1 MAPYINIKTLISTI
15 FTMDY
20 DDDIWNILTNLKNAK
35 GDTDV
40 TGDTKS
46 HSSASNV
53 DSLDIGGI
61 DINGG
66 NSCGCGCS
74 EVISEDNMQICK
86 GCSAIVSK
94 LIENTAEWRF
104 YGNDDN
110 RDGDPSRCGLPTNNL
125 LPKSSIGSMIGCG
138 YKDNID
144 IRRIRM
150 FQMWNSMPYDER
162 TLWNVFDKMTGN
174 TINNGIPQKVID
186 DAKVLYKKASE
197 KKISRGDNK
206 EGLIA
211 SCIYHACLINKIP
224 KSSKDIAAMF
234 NISHVTLNKGNSRFQ
249 TLLQINVSS
258 PEPMDFIAQ
267 YGNNLNMSIKDLD
280 KCKAL
285 VKLIEDN
292 DIMNDN
298 SPTSSAAGI
307 LYYYAN
313 VKNLGY
319 TKKTFAKACNVSEV
333 TIIKCYKIIANHHN
347 FIVSHKSNIFEIEET
362 VTTVTTV
369 TS

>member
-1 MAPYINIKTLISTI
+1 MWSLFDNIKKEEETQ
-15 FTMDY
+15 
-20 DDDIWNILTNLKNAK
+20 
-35 GDTDV
+35 
-40 TGDTKS
+40 
-46 HSSASNV
+46 
-53 DSLDIGGI
+53 I
-61 DINGG
+61 DIKNGT
-66 NSCGCGCS
+66 NDIDKDIIRCSCGNDDFI
-74 EVISEDNMQICK
+74 VEDNMHICK
-86 GCSAIVSK
+86 KCCSIVSRV
-94 LIENTAEWRF
+94 IENTAEWRF

-110 RDGDPSRCGLPTNNL
+110 RDGDPSRCGMPTNNL

-162 TLWNVFDKMTGN
+162 TLWNVFDKMTAN

-186 DAKVLYKKASE
+186 NAKVLYKKASE

-211 SCIYHACLINKIP
+211 SCIYHSCLLNKVP
-224 KSSKDIAAMF
+224 KSSKDIAKMF

-258 PEPMDFIAQ
+258 PDPIDFISQ
-267 YGNNLNMSIKDLD
+267 YGNNLDMAITDIN
-280 KCKAL
+280 KCKLL
-285 VKLIEDN
+285 VQVIEEN
-292 DIMNDN
+292 EIMNDN

-307 LYYYAN
+307 LYYYAT

-319 TKKTFAKACNVSEV
+319 TKKKFALACNVSEV
-333 TIIKCYKIIANHHN
+333 TIIKCYKIINN
-347 FIVSHKSNIFEIEET
+347 FHKFIITHKSRIFD
-362 VTTVTTV
+362 
-369 TS
+369 

>member
-1 MAPYINIKTLISTI
+1 MNDDELRELFDEVKKEDNIDNSIDDKNTI
-15 FTMDY
+15 KCY
-20 DDDIWNILTNLKNAK
+20 
-35 GDTDV
+35 
-40 TGDTKS
+40 
-46 HSSASNV
+46 
-53 DSLDIGGI
+53 
-61 DINGG
+61 
-66 NSCGCGCS
+66 CGCT
-74 EVISEDNMQICK
+74 EFISEDNMNICSK
-86 GCSAIVSK
+86 CSSIVSNV
-94 LIENTAEWRF
+94 IENTAEWRF

-110 RDGDPSRCGLPTNNL
+110 RDGDPSRCGMPTNNL
-125 LPKSSIGSMIGCG
+125 LPKSSMGSMIGCG

-162 TLWNVFDKMTGN
+162 TLWNVFDKMTAN

-186 DAKVLYKKASE
+186 NAKVLYKKASE

-211 SCIYHACLINKIP
+211 SCIYHSCLLNKIP

-258 PEPMDFIAQ
+258 PDPIDFISQ
-267 YGNNLNMSIKDLD
+267 YGNNLNMYIGDIN
-280 KCKAL
+280 KCKEL
-285 VKLIEDN
+285 VKIIEDN
-292 DIMNDN
+292 EIMNDN

-307 LYYYAN
+307 LYYYSV

-319 TKKTFAKACNVSEV
+319 SKKKFAKACNVSEV
-333 TIIKCYKIIANHHN
+333 TIVKCYKIINNYHD
-347 FIVSHKSNIFEIEET
+347 FIIKNSDVFT
-362 VTTVTTV
+362 
-369 TS
+369 

>member
-1 MAPYINIKTLISTI
+1 MNDEDVWNLFEEFKKEDDTGVDNTNVIKC
-15 FTMDY
+15 
-20 DDDIWNILTNLKNAK
+20 
-35 GDTDV
+35 
-40 TGDTKS
+40 
-46 HSSASNV
+46 
-53 DSLDIGGI
+53 
-61 DINGG
+61 
-66 NSCGCGCS
+66 SCGC
-74 EVISEDNMQICK
+74 EDFISEDNMNICSK
-86 GCSAIVSK
+86 CSSIVSK
-94 LIENTAEWRF
+94 VIESTAEWRF

-110 RDGDPSRCGLPTNNL
+110 RDSDPSRCGMPTNSL

-162 TLWNVFDKMTGN
+162 TLWNVFDKMTAN

-186 DAKVLYKKASE
+186 NAKVLYKKASE

-211 SCIYHACLINKIP
+211 SCIYHACLLNKIP

-258 PEPMDFIAQ
+258 PDPIDFISQ
-267 YGNNLNMSIKDLD
+267 YGNNLNMSIDD
-280 KCKAL
+280 INKCKDL

-292 DIMNDN
+292 EIMNDN

-307 LYYYAN
+307 LYYYST
-313 VKNLGY
+313 KNRQQ
-319 TKKTFAKACNVSEV
+319 
-333 TIIKCYKIIANHHN
+333 
-347 FIVSHKSNIFEIEET
+347 
-362 VTTVTTV
+362 
-369 TS
+369 

>member
-1 MAPYINIKTLISTI
+1 MNEEELWNLFDEIKKEENINNGI
-15 FTMDY
+15 
-20 DDDIWNILTNLKNAK
+20 N
-35 GDTDV
+35 DTDV
-40 TGDTKS
+40 IKC
-46 HSSASNV
+46 
-53 DSLDIGGI
+53 
-61 DINGG
+61 
-66 NSCGCGCS
+66 SCGC
-74 EVISEDNMQICK
+74 EEFITEDNMNICTK
-86 GCSAIVSK
+86 CSSIVSK
-94 LIENTAEWRF
+94 VIESGAEWRF

-110 RDGDPSRCGLPTNNL
+110 RDGDPSRCGMPTNNL

-162 TLWNVFDKMTGN
+162 TLWNVFDKMTAN

-186 DAKVLYKKASE
+186 NAKVLYKKASE

-206 EGLIA
+206 DGLIA
-211 SCIYHACLINKIP
+211 SCIYHACLLNKVP

-258 PEPMDFIAQ
+258 PDPIDFISQ
-267 YGNNLNMSIKDLD
+267 YGNNLSMSIDD
-280 KCKAL
+280 INKCKEL

-292 DIMNDN
+292 EIMNDN

-307 LYYYAN
+307 LYYYST

-319 TKKTFAKACNVSEV
+319 TKKKFAKACNVSEV
-333 TIIKCYKIIANHHN
+333 TIVKCYKIINNYHD
-347 FIVSHKSNIFEIEET
+347 FIIKNSDIF
-362 VTTVTTV
+362 V
-369 TS
+369 

>member
-1 MAPYINIKTLISTI
+1 MNEDELWKLFDEVKKEENI
-15 FTMDY
+15 DNCV
-20 DDDIWNILTNLKNAK
+20 DDKNIIKCL
-35 GDTDV
+35 
-40 TGDTKS
+40 
-46 HSSASNV
+46 
-53 DSLDIGGI
+53 
-61 DINGG
+61 
-66 NSCGCGCS
+66 CCCS
-74 EVISEDNMQICK
+74 EFINEDNMNICSK
-86 GCSAIVSK
+86 CSSIISNV
-94 LIENTAEWRF
+94 IENTAEWRF

-110 RDGDPSRCGLPTNNL
+110 RDGDPSRCGMPTNNL
-125 LPKSSIGSMIGCG
+125 LPKSSMGSMIGCG

-162 TLWNVFDKMTGN
+162 TLWNVFDKMTAN

-186 DAKVLYKKASE
+186 NAKVLYKKASE

-211 SCIYHACLINKIP
+211 SCIYHSCLLNKIP

-258 PEPMDFIAQ
+258 PDPIDFISQ
-267 YGNNLNMSIKDLD
+267 YGNNLNMYIGDIN
-280 KCKAL
+280 KCKEL
-285 VKLIEDN
+285 VKIIEDN
-292 DIMNDN
+292 EIMNYN

-307 LYYYAN
+307 LYYYSV

-319 TKKTFAKACNVSEV
+319 SKKKFAKACNVSEV
-333 TIIKCYKIIANHHN
+333 TIVKCYKIINNYHD
-347 FIVSHKSNIFEIEET
+347 FIIKNSDIFT
-362 VTTVTTV
+362 
-369 TS
+369 

>member
-1 MAPYINIKTLISTI
+1 MTDNIDLWELYDNIKNDLTDDKPISI
-15 FTMDY
+15 C
-20 DDDIWNILTNLKNAK
+20 
-35 GDTDV
+35 
-40 TGDTKS
+40 
-46 HSSASNV
+46 
-53 DSLDIGGI
+53 
-61 DINGG
+61 
-66 NSCGCGCS
+66 SCGS
-74 EVISEDNMQICK
+74 NETFDNDNMKICSK
-86 GCSAIVSK
+86 CNAIIDRYLDSS
-94 LIENTAEWRF
+94 AEWRF

-110 RDGDPSRCGLPTNNL
+110 RDSDPSRCGMPTNSL

-162 TLWNVFDKMTGN
+162 TLWNVFDKMTAN

-186 DAKVLYKKASE
+186 NAKVLYKKASE

-211 SCIYHACLINKIP
+211 SCIYHSCMLNKVP

-258 PEPMDFIAQ
+258 PDPIDFISQ
-267 YGNNLNMSIKDLD
+267 YGNNLNMSIDD
-280 KCKAL
+280 INKCKDL

-292 DIMNDN
+292 EIMNDN

-307 LYYYAN
+307 LYYYST
-313 VKNLGY
+313 VKSLGY
-319 TKKTFAKACNVSEV
+319 TKKRFAKACNVSEV
-333 TIIKCYKIIANHHN
+333 TIVKCYKIINNYHD
-347 FIVSHKSNIFEIEET
+347 FIIKNSDIF
-362 VTTVTTV
+362 V
-369 TS
+369 